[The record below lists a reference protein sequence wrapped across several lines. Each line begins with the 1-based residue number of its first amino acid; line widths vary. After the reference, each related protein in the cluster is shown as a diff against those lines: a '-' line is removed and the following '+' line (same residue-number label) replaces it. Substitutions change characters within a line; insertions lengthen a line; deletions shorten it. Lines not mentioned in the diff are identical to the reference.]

1 MLSLED
7 CLDFSDL
14 ANDEIEAIAAHEH
27 IPLIC
32 AAELGCELLKTPDGI
47 RQLHSMV
54 LDDMEQALEHGQM
67 ETASRWALVYR
78 QLQNTHPISPSSR

>member
-1 MLSLED
+1 MLCLED

-14 ANDEIEAIAAHEH
+14 DTEEIEAIAAHEH

-32 AAELGCELLKTPDGI
+32 AAELGCELLKTPDGV

-54 LDDMEQALEHGQM
+54 LDDMAQALEHGQM
-67 ETASRWALVYR
+67 ETAGRWALVYR
-78 QLQNTHPISPSSR
+78 HLQNAHPLRSG